1 MSELKTPQ
9 QLAKEA
15 EMRKQKAKMER
26 QFSAVP
32 YLIFVFVGQLMA
44 IFLMNLVFLN
54 LDENSVSYE
63 EKVVSWFLS
72 GVFYIMYFNGIVKFV
87 KSFYEIMKTSRIDD
101 SDLVAIDAWLAF
113 GMGVLFALYGLAYA
127 WKGLRSKRHL
137 GYASFGV
144 AALLWLQSYLMRKFY
159 IVAAENQASEEKDE

>member
-54 LDENSVSYE
+54 LDEHSVSYE

-87 KSFYEIMKTSRIDD
+87 RSFYEIMKTSRIDD

-113 GMGVLFALYGLAYA
+113 GMGVLFALYGLTYA
-127 WKGLRSKRHL
+127 WMGLRSKRYL

-144 AALLWLQSYLMRKFY
+144 ASLLWLQSYLMRKFY
-159 IVAAENQASEEKDE
+159 IVAAEN

>member
-1 MSELKTPQ
+1 
-9 QLAKEA
+9 
-15 EMRKQKAKMER
+15 
-26 QFSAVP
+26 
-32 YLIFVFVGQLMA
+32 MA

-63 EKVVSWFLS
+63 EKVMSWFLS

-113 GMGVLFALYGLAYA
+113 GMGVLFAL
-127 WKGLRSKRHL
+127 
-137 GYASFGV
+137 
-144 AALLWLQSYLMRKFY
+144 
-159 IVAAENQASEEKDE
+159 